1 MPGDVAGKGRSLDR
15 NAQEQ
20 TYVELKFCP
29 SPELIPI
36 VRRFVS
42 AFYERLLSHAD
53 AASRLALATHELL
66 ENTVKFSVDGVSSI
80 HLGMVPQDNATEVS
94 IRTWN
99 RSRERDRA
107 NVAAIVDEM
116 NASDDPFDYF
126 QQVMRRNAKRRDG
139 SGLGLAR
146 ICAEA
151 EMSLSCEV
159 KGDELCLIARTSL
172 PGEPRAAVP
181 NLPEI
186 SSSTFSA
193 ASTFEDHALS
203 VRLTGNADL
212 AAKNALEMLLPRV
225 HSEALRV
232 GTAEVIIDFTGLE
245 FMNSS
250 CFRSFV
256 SWLSDVQDL
265 PKHQQYR
272 IRLISNSAMLWQ
284 RRSLHA
290 LKAFADE
297 LIRIES

>member
-1 MPGDVAGKGRSLDR
+1 MIEGRVLDR

-53 AASRLALATHELL
+53 VASRLALATHELL

-80 HLGMVPQDNATEVS
+80 HLGVVPLEHATEVS

-99 RSRERDRA
+99 RSSERDRA
-107 NVAAIVDEM
+107 NVAAIVGEM
-116 NASDDPFDYF
+116 KDSSDLFEYY
-126 QQVMRRNAKRRDG
+126 QQVMRRNAKRREG

-159 KGDELCLIARTSL
+159 KGDELCLVARATL
-172 PGEPRAAVP
+172 PGEPRTAVP
-181 NLPEI
+181 DLPEI

-193 ASTFEDHALS
+193 ASSFENEALS
-203 VRLTGNADL
+203 VRFTGNADL
-212 AAKNALEMLLPRV
+212 AAKNALELLLPRV

-232 GTAEVIIDFTGLE
+232 RTPEVVIDFTGLE

-265 PKHQQYR
+265 PTHQQYR

-290 LKAFADE
+290 LKCFADD

>member
-1 MPGDVAGKGRSLDR
+1 MTDR
-15 NAQEQ
+15 RALERTAQEQ

-53 AASRLALATHELL
+53 VASRLALATHELL
-66 ENTVKFSVDGVSSI
+66 ENTVKFSVDGVSPI
-80 HLGMVPQDNATEVS
+80 HLGVVPLGHETEVS

-99 RSRERDRA
+99 RSSERDRA
-107 NVAAIVDEM
+107 NAAAIVDEM
-116 NASDDPFDYF
+116 NGSQNLFDYY

-159 KGDELCLIARTSL
+159 NGDELCLVARATL
-172 PGEPRAAVP
+172 PGEPRTDVP
-181 NLPEI
+181 DLPEI

-193 ASTFEDHALS
+193 AASFENQALS
-203 VRLTGNADL
+203 VRFTGNADL
-212 AAKNALEMLLPRV
+212 AAKNALEDLLPRV
-225 HSEALRV
+225 HIEAMRV
-232 GTAEVIIDFTGLE
+232 AAGEVVVDFTALE

-265 PKHQQYR
+265 PAHQQYR

-290 LKAFADE
+290 LKCFADD
-297 LIRIES
+297 LVRIES

>member
-1 MPGDVAGKGRSLDR
+1 MDR
-15 NAQEQ
+15 TAQEQ

-66 ENTVKFSVDGVSSI
+66 ENTVKFSVDGVSSL
-80 HLGMVPQDNATEVS
+80 HLGVVPRENATEVS

-99 RSRERDRA
+99 RSSERNRA

-116 NASDDPFDYF
+116 KDSSDLFEYY
-126 QQVMRRNAKRRDG
+126 QQVMRRNAKRAEG

-151 EMSLSCEV
+151 EMTLSWEV
-159 KGDELCLIARTSL
+159 NGDELCLLARAIL
-172 PGEPRAAVP
+172 PGEAPAAVP
-181 NLPEI
+181 NLPDI

-193 ASTFEDHALS
+193 SSTFEDHALS
-203 VRLTGNADL
+203 VRFTGNADL
-212 AAKNALEMLLPRV
+212 SARNALELLLPRV
-225 HSEALRV
+225 HSEALRIR
-232 GTAEVIIDFTGLE
+232 TPEVVIDFTGLE

-265 PKHQQYR
+265 PRHQQYR